1 MLFLLD
7 NLHEGIGN
15 RNTTFGNKRPA
26 NPQGPVMD
34 PVMDPIPS
42 LQTFHVLLAAASG
55 MSWDPTPARAV
66 LHPICTYVQPGRT
79 SCFFIRPEHLFIRP
93 DHVPGAN
100 KAIDR
105 GCGVILVF
113 ASSLKI
119 FIGCCLESENI
130 SYLMTGIAGNSGF

>member
-1 MLFLLD
+1 
-7 NLHEGIGN
+7 
-15 RNTTFGNKRPA
+15 
-26 NPQGPVMD
+26 MD

-79 SCFFIRPEHLFIRP
+79 RCFFIRPEHLFIRP

-100 KAIDR
+100 EAIAR

-130 SYLMTGIAGNSGF
+130 SYLLTGIAGNSGF